1 MPVFAI
7 DIIILFFGKIL
18 HMKYITRDIIL
29 SISPMSEASLEAI
42 TGLVHLIEYPKNE
55 IFIERS
61 KRNSYEYFVLE
72 GVCRSFL
79 LNPEGE
85 EITISFFTG
94 SSIISP
100 FTTRTSNEM
109 SNLNFQALTPL
120 KLGVMD
126 AALFEGYMVE
136 NLEIRE
142 FGNRVL
148 RNELKQKVDK
158 EIGMASMTAKERLLK
173 FREQFPGLENLIPHT
188 TISTYLGITNI
199 SLSRLRNELV
209 K

>member
-1 MPVFAI
+1 MI
-7 DIIILFFGKIL
+7 
-18 HMKYITRDIIL
+18 RDIIQT
-29 SISPMSEASLEAI
+29 ISTMSETAMGAI
-42 TGLVHLIEYPKNE
+42 TDIVEYIDCQKNE
-55 IFIERS
+55 IFIKEG
-61 KRNSYEYFVLE
+61 KRNYNEYFVLE

-85 EITISFFTG
+85 EITISFF
-94 SSIISP
+94 SDNSILSP
-100 FTTRTSNEM
+100 YTTRNIKGF

-126 AALFEGYMVE
+126 AARFEEFMVE

-142 FGNRVL
+142 FGNSVL
-148 RNELKQKVDK
+148 RNELKHKVEK
-158 EIGMASMTAKERLLK
+158 EIGMASLTAKERLLK
-173 FREQFPGLENLIPHT
+173 FREHYPLFENLIPHT

-199 SLSRLRNELV
+199 SLSRLRNELA

>member
-1 MPVFAI
+1 MPLFANNV
-7 DIIILFFGKIL
+7 IILFFNGCSHIID
-18 HMKYITRDIIL
+18 MTRDIIL
-29 SISPMSEASLEAI
+29 SISPMSEAALEAI
-42 TGLVHLIEYPKNE
+42 VGLVDIIEYPKNE
-55 IFIERS
+55 IFIEKS

-72 GVCRSFL
+72 GVCRSYL
-79 LNPEGE
+79 LNPDGE

-100 FTTRTSNEM
+100 YTTRTSDGI

-126 AALFEGYMVE
+126 ANLFEDCMVD

-148 RNELKQKVDK
+148 RDELNQKVDK

-199 SLSRLRNELV
+199 SLSRLRNELM